1 MCLHTLCAICLL
13 VAIYWYK
20 RSGFTATLH
29 VFTLCFAVY
38 MGSCCYQQIIFTTS
52 ASSVTKLLRTTSRMP
67 MPSSVTRH
75 SSQLEPTSIPTP
87 SPKLEPTSVYGDREN
102 DSPSVCTCSE
112 AIVAVS
118 AVSLLLILTLS
129 TVVLTQCLL
138 MVRMRRYRNKRET
151 YVEATSPTTKTT
163 HVPVSPNEAYALTKI
178 TSPWEEVTYEIVQ

>member
-1 MCLHTLCAICLL
+1 MFLLYVCCLYGKLL
-13 VAIYWYK
+13 L
-20 RSGFTATLH
+20 STNFL
-29 VFTLCFAVY
+29 
-38 MGSCCYQQIIFTTS
+38 TTS

-75 SSQLEPTSIPTP
+75 PSQLEPTSIPTP

-112 AIVAVS
+112 EAIVAVS
-118 AVSLLLILTLS
+118 AVSLLLILSLS

-138 MVRMRRYRNKRET
+138 MVRMRRYRNKTET
-151 YVEATSPTTKTT
+151 YAEATSPTTKTT

-178 TSPWEEVTYEIVQ
+178 TSPREEVTYEIVQ